1 MIVVAPI
8 NRYYK
13 DMTPYIQTY
22 KGREVTPYTSVIT
35 GPMIPLVARSL
46 SVCVFECLVEEVLL
60 APEVELETALV
71 VD

>member
-1 MIVVAPI
+1 MIVVAPK

-13 DMTPYIQTY
+13 DIKPYIQTY
-22 KGREVTPYTSVIT
+22 KGHEVTPDTNAIT

-46 SVCVFECLVEEVLL
+46 SVCVFECLAEEVLL
-60 APEVELETALV
+60 VPEVELETALV

>member
-1 MIVVAPI
+1 VTVVAPI

-13 DMTPYIQTY
+13 DIEPYIQ
-22 KGREVTPYTSVIT
+22 RSRSDSNTSAII
-35 GPMIPLVARSL
+35 GPMIPLVARNL
-46 SVCVFECLVEEVLL
+46 SVCVFECLAEEVLL